1 MKFTKKKLLELI
13 KESLLK
19 EMGPAFPIGILDDAQ
34 HLEKRGLDLEKGFQ
48 LMIDDQLGNIG
59 LSKMIL
65 KYLLPHKDKL
75 RLDIFWSDDNIT
87 VSFSYDGIEIGET
100 SAMNYETDVGQ
111 EFFVVTWGGSL
122 AGDMAKNKP
131 RYNSIDKVFKSSGY
145 GPITY
150 EIAIEYLSIQG
161 LGLTSDRESVSSD
174 AYGLW
179 EYYYNNRP
187 DVQKIPIDF
196 NEKETGLG
204 QYSPLTISSEKWYSD
219 LTKKLPDKQSLLYI
233 DDSHDTQPLTT
244 DRDLQRQFVDYL
256 KNESP
261 LMQAYSKK
269 DRPFLASVRDLGI
282 LYINNDKV
290 EPEQEIEFIHENI
303 DYKKAYKKYHSSK
316 KAKKARA
323 QRNRIGRLIKKFGI
337 EIPDGY
343 EIDHI
348 TPIDLGGSNDINN
361 IRIIPRKKN
370 RSRGQKITTR
380 KRKKN
385 GTY

>member
-13 KESLLK
+13 KESLLR

-34 HLEKRGLDLEKGFQ
+34 HLEKRGLDIEKGFQ
-48 LMIDDQLGNIG
+48 FMANDQFGSIG

-75 RLDIFWSDDNIT
+75 RLDIFWSDNDIT

-100 SAMNYETDVGQ
+100 SAMNYASRLGQ

-131 RYNSIDKVFKSSGY
+131 RYNNIDKVFKKSGY

-150 EIAIEYLSIQG
+150 EIAIEYLSMQG
-161 LGLTSDRESVSSD
+161 LGLTSDREDVSSD

-196 NEKETGLG
+196 DREDTYYSLTTSADKWYTQKTGLTADKDLLLHFDMPDLA
-204 QYSPLTISSEKWYSD
+204 PLAT
-219 LTKKLPDKQSLLYI
+219 
-233 DDSHDTQPLTT
+233 DTQL
-244 DRDLQRQFVDYL
+244 RDKFIDYL
-256 KNESP
+256 KSESP
-261 LMQAYSKK
+261 LMQVYTKK

-282 LYINNDKV
+282 LYINNDKI
-290 EPEQEIEFIHENI
+290 EPAQGIEFIHEKV

-316 KAKKARA
+316 KAKKQRA
-323 QRNRIGRLIKKFGI
+323 QRNRIGRLLKKLGI
-337 EIPDGY
+337 EIPPGH

-348 TPIDLGGSNDINN
+348 IPISQGGTNDPDN
-361 IRIIPRKKN
+361 IRFVPVGYNRKL
-370 RSRGQKITTR
+370 GQKITTI
-380 KRKKN
+380 KRKNN
-385 GTY
+385 GTYKE